1 MKGMNMSAEWRT
13 LQLFL
18 DNDGVCE
25 VEADYED
32 YEIMKCSC
40 GAFAI
45 SRKCKHLRYV
55 RREIVRNGGKYS
67 IKISAD
73 IDDEDIVDAMKTAAS
88 FREFVLRYAKIEV
101 LD

>member
-1 MKGMNMSAEWRT
+1 
-13 LQLFL
+13 
-18 DNDGVCE
+18 
-25 VEADYED
+25 
-32 YEIMKCSC
+32 MKCSC